1 MALTKILKAPTSPPR
16 LLSAAL
22 RPFTV
27 MSSRRLSSFIVTPSE
42 LATALEKPN
51 GSSRVVPVSAEWY
64 LPNDPRKGYEQYLA
78 LRIPHARFFDLDTI
92 KDEDSPYPHMLP
104 NGEVFAK
111 AMGELGIRREDTIV
125 VYDSPHIGIFSAP
138 RAAWTF
144 KVFGHDKVHVLNNFK
159 LWKEQGLPRES
170 GGIKAWDKTSYPVVK
185 PDMSV
190 VVGFEEMVKHAEDS
204 IRERVEIIDAR
215 PGGRFC
221 GTDPEPRPGL
231 PSGHIPGSISI
242 PFSELIDPATKA
254 LKTKEELRHIFL
266 EKGIDTSP
274 KTDKILMCGTGVT
287 AVVLHSALE
296 LAGVG
301 GNKKVYDGSWT
312 EWAQRVDES
321 SGLIVKKPQ

>member
-1 MALTKILKAPTSPPR
+1 MALTKILKAPTSPSL

-22 RPFTV
+22 HPFTV

-78 LRIPHARFFDLDTI
+78 LRIPHARFFDLDAI

-144 KVFGHDKVHVLNNFK
+144 KVFGHDKDVLNNFK
-159 LWKEQGLPRES
+159 LWKEQGLPSES
-170 GGIKAWDKTSYPVVK
+170 GEIRAWDKTSYPVVK
-185 PDMSV
+185 SDMSM
-190 VVGFEEMVKHAEDS
+190 VVGFERD
-204 IRERVEIIDAR
+204 EIIDAR
-215 PGGRFC
+215 PDGRFC

-231 PSGHIPGSISI
+231 PSGHVPGSISI
-242 PFSELIDPATKA
+242 SFSELIDPATKA
-254 LKTKEELRHIFL
+254 LKTKEELCHIFL

-321 SGLIVKKPQ
+321 SGLIVKKPR